1 MFCLK
6 EPDSF
11 CGGETVLLKNQDL
24 TAILD
29 PEIIS
34 KFEEKKVRYQA
45 FLPNKST
52 DAGLQKSW
60 QDRFWVEDPRVC
72 INWFYYQCKH
82 EISEKKNIFTHK
94 NNMLSS
100 HVNRSL

>member
-29 PEIIS
+29 PEVIS

-45 FLPNKST
+45 FLPNKTT

-60 QDRFWVEDPRVC
+60 QDRFCW
-72 INWFYYQCKH
+72 K
-82 EISEKKNIFTHK
+82 
-94 NNMLSS
+94 MLRQWKRFL
-100 HVNRSL
+100 NLMDGAFLGTKIKI

>member
-11 CGGETVLLKNQDL
+11 CGGETVLLKNQEL
-24 TAILD
+24 TATLD
-29 PEIIS
+29 PEVIR

-45 FLPNKST
+45 FLPNKAT

-60 QDRFWVEDPRVC
+60 QDRFWVEDPQVC
-72 INWFYYQCKH
+72 INLFYYGVTPMKPQKKH
-82 EISEKKNIFTHK
+82 DILTYKN
-94 NNMLSS
+94 
-100 HVNRSL
+100 